1 MGKTMKFA
9 LGIVAAS
16 TMLVSCGGSS
26 DSSGRTRNATIGDEN
41 ARCITAAPADM
52 DTTKLEVTFCEE
64 ALLATV
70 FYGESSAEAD
80 ADSVGVPVSRKWSPN
95 RDLTGISSIRI
106 QTRGTGEDE
115 ALFDE
120 TIDLTFEDLTAKS
133 CAEGGAC
140 KVGDEA
146 PKGGR
151 VFYVAD
157 TPQPWGTYLAILPR
171 LSERVKFEC
180 NEVVIA
186 DTKDGIGQGQ
196 SNTQK
201 ISDAC
206 GDTSPVLNA
215 VKAAGTTTYLP
226 TRAEIVL
233 AAKNL
238 IGVDGFDLSA
248 NQANGYPRPAV
259 SDMPIAG
266 VDGVSAI
273 EVNRRART
281 VDFFAYPNW
290 SHMEV
295 MRTMSDLAIWPVYP
309 FSPGKIA
316 ITAVS
321 VRPTPTDSSATETPT
336 TIGNGPGPVCN
347 ISEADIIDNAGG
359 DYTTGDLPKTF
370 ECADVNRANFTGRD
384 LSNLS
389 FRTANVAR
397 ANFTNANLSS
407 ADFTNANCTGT
418 IFTGATLTGATFT
431 GDLCPQPSTEAT
443 PSSAE
448 DIDAVTTACR
458 DSDVVP
464 QILGEERTTDAP
476 VQVVLEQGCDIPTS
490 LSNKVRVFYDVV
502 VSGQKHFVDWGT
514 EHEIREISPTTL
526 QQVLPADSYRL
537 VYTRWVLVERDN
549 EPQTGVGRHGSF
561 QFEVKEGQTVSSPA
575 CSLSDLTFENST
587 LNFPCSATPNLAVTH
602 ATWDG
607 DTSRIEGAQGRVNL
621 ESIPAG
627 WQRISLTMSGE
638 LVNNSWAFLG
648 CHTKCGPVAADAN
661 YRITK
666 SDGTVSVNVPKCS
679 ASETRTNVGYLTPLF
694 KAARGLLHVPTMQLN
709 QDALLTSFESPTKGF
724 YVLQRDVTITMS
736 KSDLMAGVLFSE
748 SEQCIA
754 GVNPSQL
761 SIFEP
766 TVDDVTKIELP
777 QAETSY
783 PVIINTANLPSAP
796 IVVPEGTTS
805 VSVTIAYNPSTNAS
819 VELSLDGDQWLPIV
833 VGQATRVS
841 VDEGTKLNVRT
852 IDKNG
857 LEVVT
862 IHEVM
867 ASDSPNVLPTSPAG
881 SSGQDELSTKN
892 STNYTMIL
900 LLALVL
906 ILILL
911 VIKLFLNLVRK

>member
-1 MGKTMKFA
+1 MGKTMKFVSGLA
-9 LGIVAAS
+9 AAS
-16 TMLVSCGGSS
+16 IVLVSCGGGDS
-26 DSSGRTRNATIGDEN
+26 SSGRTRNGVLEGATSK
-41 ARCITAAPADM
+41 CITAATSAANPAGLDINFCQEAVRANIVYG
-52 DTTKLEVTFCEE
+52 DIELPAVEVGNTRQWSS
-64 ALLATV
+64 
-70 FYGESSAEAD
+70 GEIDLSN
-80 ADSVGVPVSRKWSPN
+80 VKGVRVQSIGAN
-95 RDLTGISSIRI
+95 GGILS
-106 QTRGTGEDE
+106 
-115 ALFDE
+115 DE
-120 TIDLTFEDLTAKS
+120 TIELTFEDVTKKS
-133 CAEGGAC
+133 CGAGGAC
-140 KVGDEA
+140 KVGDA
-146 PKGGR
+146 ALKGGH
-151 VFYVAD
+151 VFYVAE
-157 TPQPWGTYLAILPR
+157 TPQTWGAYLVMLPR
-171 LSERVKFEC
+171 LGEKLLFGC
-180 NEVVIA
+180 DEVEISGTENGVG
-186 DTKDGIGQGQ
+186 KGI
-196 SNTQK
+196 SNTQM

-206 GDTSPVLNA
+206 KGGSPII
-215 VKAAGTTTYLP
+215 KALEGQGCCLYLP
-226 TRAEIVL
+226 TRDEVVL

-238 IGVDGFDLSA
+238 QGIEGFDMRA
-248 NQANGYPRPAV
+248 TAENGYARPAV

-266 VDGVSAI
+266 VDGVSEN
-273 EVNRRART
+273 EVHRRART
-281 VDFFAYPNW
+281 VDFFSYPDW
-290 SHMEV
+290 SHVEV
-295 MRTMSDLAIWPVYP
+295 MRTMSELAIWPIYAIP
-309 FSPGKIA
+309 SPKPSIA
-316 ITAVS
+316 AVT
-321 VRPTPTDSSATETPT
+321 VRSTTTDSSATETPT
-336 TIGNGPGPVCN
+336 TIGEIASPVCS
-347 ISEADIIDNAGG
+347 IAQEDIIDNAGG
-359 DYTTGDLPKTF
+359 DYTTGDLPTTF
-370 ECADVNRANFTGRD
+370 ECADVNGANFTGRD

-397 ANFTNANLSS
+397 ANFTNANLSG
-407 ADFTNANCTGT
+407 ADFTDANCTGT
-418 IFTGATLTGATFT
+418 IFTGATLTGATFA
-431 GDLCPQPSTEAT
+431 GDRCPQPSTEAT
-443 PSSAE
+443 PSSTE

-464 QILGEERTTDAP
+464 QILGEERTTDTP

-526 QQVLPADSYRL
+526 EQVLPADTYQL
-537 VYTRWVLVERDN
+537 TYTRWVVVQRDN
-549 EPQTGVGRHGSF
+549 GPQTGMGLHGSF

-587 LNFPCSATPNLAVTH
+587 LSFPCSATPNLAVTH

-627 WQRISLTMSGE
+627 WQRISLTMSGD

-694 KAARGLLHVPTMQLN
+694 KVARGLLHVPTMQLN

-783 PVIINTANLPSAP
+783 PVIINTANSPSAP

-805 VSVTIAYNPSTNAS
+805 VSVTIAYNPSMNAS

-867 ASDSPNVLPTSPAG
+867 ASDSPNVLPVSPAG
-881 SSGQDELSTKN
+881 SLGQDELSTKN